1 MNEIRHHVT
10 LKQSTIRTSILIQT

>member
-1 MNEIRHHVT
+1 MNEIRHDVT